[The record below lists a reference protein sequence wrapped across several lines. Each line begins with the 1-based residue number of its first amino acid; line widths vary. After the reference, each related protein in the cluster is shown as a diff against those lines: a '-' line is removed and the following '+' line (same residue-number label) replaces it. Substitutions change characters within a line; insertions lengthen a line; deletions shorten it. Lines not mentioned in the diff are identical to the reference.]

1 MDLQRIG
8 KTETSPPTIF
18 LWDTD
23 SSAVI
28 ETTVLGEDSYLVR
41 VTKAYRLLRQDP
53 EGRESWSRNINKLNE
68 YLESTFSNFR
78 LSIDYVDRV
87 SGEALQVKDEAR
99 EVADQAQELLAKADN
114 LSDEIEQLQQSLDV
128 SLESMETQVKRKLEG
143 KKQERQRVLD
153 ELDHITQDLERRK
166 DILQEWEDNGV
177 LSAILFQFST
187 EAEVTTGATLDS
199 VIEDHLEQAFNYHRR
214 KILQTLRGENFRLVV
229 EEVEEPSTLMRSE
242 YGMLLNPAVMENL
255 EERYENT
262 GVEDDLIEARE
273 EAVKQF
279 EEYAVEDLEVDES
292 VVQESNATAAKAVD
306 SILKRLETERV
317 GEVQD
322 VPQDGPMLGTVTGTD
337 VVVGLDPGEYEHF
350 YIVGETGSGKSHLK
364 RALIENAASLDY
376 HVLLINPSD
385 LQNVGLNLSN
395 QANENGRSI
404 GFNQYWKGSDD
415 LLDLPDDPTELFTGR
430 NALSLRGLTDSEKQ
444 DFTNDL
450 FGKLADVDSTNKP
463 LFVFLDEAHNFN
475 SGKAANAIQEIVRES
490 RKFGVHLVLVSQS
503 PKDYAYNQKHVRE
516 NTYNVFMAGE
526 YFEYAARF
534 LDDEE
539 VIRSLDT
546 GEAVFPESR
555 ELPRM
560 DVEIRDVLTR
570 FWEGTPSE
578 DELDKVD
585 SMFTGQL
592 PSVESQVTSSEEEP
606 GSEDQSPSVS
616 SASADNNSHDLSEE
630 EEQLVL
636 HIRSYIKENDEEP
649 STSKCWREGPFG
661 SSKTNDL
668 LDQLEEKDIVE
679 SKTEERYGNEAT
691 VYSISDIATE
701 TGRDN
706 LKE

>member
-1 MDLQRIG
+1 MELERIG
-8 KTETSPPTIF
+8 KTEISPPTVF

-23 SSAVI
+23 SSSLVEA
-28 ETTVLGEDSYLVR
+28 TVLGEDTYLVR
-41 VTKAYRLLRQDP
+41 ATKAYRLLKQDP

-78 LSIDYVDRV
+78 LSVDYVDRV
-87 SGEALQVKDEAR
+87 SGETLRVKDEAR
-99 EVADQAQELLAKADN
+99 EVAGQAKELLTKVERLN
-114 LSDEIEQLQQSLDV
+114 KEIDDLQESLEI

-153 ELDHITQDLERRK
+153 ELDHVTQDLERRK
-166 DILQEWEDNGV
+166 DILQEWEENGV

-187 EAEVTTGATLDS
+187 EAEVASGDAVNS

-214 KILQTLRGENFRLVV
+214 KVLQTLRGENFRFVV
-229 EEVEEPSTLMRSE
+229 EELEEPSVLMRGE
-242 YGMLLNPAVMENL
+242 YGMLLNPAVIEDL
-255 EERYENT
+255 EKRYENT
-262 GVEDDLIEARE
+262 GVDDDLVEARQQ
-273 EAVKQF
+273 AVKQF
-279 EEYAVEDLEVDES
+279 EEYAVEDLELEES
-292 VVQESNATAAKAVD
+292 VVERSNATPAKAVD

-322 VPQDGPMLGTVTGTD
+322 VPQDGPMIGTVTGTD

-364 RALIENAASLDY
+364 RTFIENTASLDY
-376 HVLLINPSD
+376 HVLSINPSD

-395 QANENGRSI
+395 EENGNGRSI
-404 GFNQYWKGSDD
+404 GFDQYWKSSDQLLDVPDD
-415 LLDLPDDPTELFTGR
+415 LTKLFTGR
-430 NALSLRGLTDSEKQ
+430 NAVSLRGLTDSEKQ
-444 DFTNDL
+444 DFINDL

-475 SGKAANAIQEIVRES
+475 SGKAANAIQDIVRES
-490 RKFGVHLVLVSQS
+490 RKFGVHLVLISQS

-526 YFEYAARF
+526 YFEYASRF

-570 FWEGTPSE
+570 FWEGTPS
-578 DELDKVD
+578 DEEIQEVD
-585 SMFTGQL
+585 DMYSGQL
-592 PSVESQVTSSEEEP
+592 PGF
-606 GSEDQSPSVS
+606 GSDVVGADRGTGEQDPSVS
-616 SASADNNSHDLSEE
+616 SATNDNTSHNLSEE
-630 EEQLVL
+630 EEQLAQ
-636 HIRSYIKENDEEP
+636 HIRSYTEREDKRP

-668 LDQLEEKDIVE
+668 LDQLEEKGVVE
-679 SKTEERYGNEAT
+679 SDTEERYGNEAT
-691 VYSISDIATE
+691 VYSLI
-701 TGRDN
+701 
-706 LKE
+706 L

>member
-1 MDLQRIG
+1 L
-8 KTETSPPTIF
+8 K
-18 LWDTD
+18 
-23 SSAVI
+23 
-28 ETTVLGEDSYLVR
+28 
-41 VTKAYRLLRQDP
+41 QDP

-78 LSIDYVDRV
+78 LSVDYVDRV
-87 SGEALQVKDEAR
+87 SGETLRVKDEAR
-99 EVADQAQELLAKADN
+99 EVAGQAKELLTKVERLN
-114 LSDEIEQLQQSLDV
+114 KEIDDLQESLEI

-153 ELDHITQDLERRK
+153 ELDHVTQDLERRK
-166 DILQEWEDNGV
+166 DILQEWEENGV

-187 EAEVTTGATLDS
+187 EAEVASGDAVNS

-214 KILQTLRGENFRLVV
+214 KVLQTLRGENFRFVV
-229 EEVEEPSTLMRSE
+229 EELEEPSVLMRGE
-242 YGMLLNPAVMENL
+242 YGMLLNPAVIEDL
-255 EERYENT
+255 EKRYENT
-262 GVEDDLIEARE
+262 GVDDDLVEARQQ
-273 EAVKQF
+273 AVKQF
-279 EEYAVEDLEVDES
+279 EEYAVEDLELEES
-292 VVQESNATAAKAVD
+292 VVERSNATPAKAVD

-322 VPQDGPMLGTVTGTD
+322 VPQDGPMIGTVTGTD

-364 RALIENAASLDY
+364 RTFIENTASLDY
-376 HVLLINPSD
+376 HVLSINPSD

-395 QANENGRSI
+395 EENGNGRSI
-404 GFNQYWKGSDD
+404 GFDQYWKSSDQLLDVPDD
-415 LLDLPDDPTELFTGR
+415 LTKLFTGR
-430 NALSLRGLTDSEKQ
+430 NAVSLRGLTDSEKQ
-444 DFTNDL
+444 DFINDL

-475 SGKAANAIQEIVRES
+475 SGKAANAIQDIVRES
-490 RKFGVHLVLVSQS
+490 RKFGVHLVLISQS

-526 YFEYAARF
+526 YFEYASRF

-570 FWEGTPSE
+570 FWEGTPS
-578 DELDKVD
+578 DEEIQEVD
-585 SMFTGQL
+585 DMYSGQL
-592 PSVESQVTSSEEEP
+592 PGFDSDVVGADRGTGEQ
-606 GSEDQSPSVS
+606 DPSVS
-616 SASADNNSHDLSEE
+616 SATNDNTSHNLSEE
-630 EEQLVL
+630 EEQLAQ
-636 HIRSYIKENDEEP
+636 HIRSYTEREDKRP

-668 LDQLEEKDIVE
+668 LDQLEEKGVVE
-679 SKTEERYGNEAT
+679 SDTEERYGNEAT
-691 VYSISDIATE
+691 VYSLI
-701 TGRDN
+701 
-706 LKE
+706 L